1 MTNEDI
7 INELKSCLVDMFEA
21 EDKFHVLSFY
31 ISDPQAKQCAESRVK
46 WFRESGDRIQKVL
59 KMYEGQKND

>member
-1 MTNEDI
+1 MTSDDLI
-7 INELKSCLVDMFEA
+7 TELKQCITDMFEA

-31 ISDPQAKQCAESRVK
+31 ISDPQALQCAQSRVE

-59 KMYEGQKND
+59 KQYEESK